1 MRHGRSARF
10 VTGAMALVLTLAACS
25 GGGGGGSSSASA
37 GTSGSNVGAGKT
49 VNIAINPWVGYEAD
63 AAVVAW
69 VLENQLGY
77 KVAYKNLKEE
87 IAWQGFSSGDV
98 DVVLENWGHPE
109 LVTKYIETDKVAV
122 DAGQTGNK
130 GIIGWYVPPWL
141 ATEHPDVLDWN
152 NLNKYADQFKTTE
165 SGGKGQILDGDPSF
179 VTNDEAL
186 VANLGLNYKV
196 VYAGSEASL
205 IEAFRTAEQQKK
217 WLIGY
222 FYEPQWFLLQVPLK
236 KVTLPAYKAGC
247 DADPKKVNCDYP
259 PYDLNK
265 IAAKKFIDDGSPASQ
280 VIKNFSWTNE
290 DQNKVA
296 DLLTNKYVSEP
307 DQAKRYAKAAEEW
320 AKANEA
326 TWKKWLPA
334 S

>member
-1 MRHGRSARF
+1 MSHGRLARLT
-10 VTGAMALVLTLAACS
+10 TGAMALVLTLAACS
-25 GGGGGGSSSASA
+25 GGGGGSGASSSA
-37 GTSGSNVGAGKT
+37 GGGSNVGAGKT

-69 VLENQLGY
+69 VLENKLGY

-109 LVTKYIETDKVAV
+109 LVTKYIDTDKTAV

-165 SGGKGQILDGDPSF
+165 SGDKGQLLDGDPSF

-186 VANLGLNYKV
+186 VANLKLNYKV

-217 WLIGY
+217 WVIGY
-222 FYEPQWFLLQVPLK
+222 FYEPQWFLSQVALK
-236 KVTLPAYKAGC
+236 KVALPAYTAGC
-247 DADPKKVNCDYP
+247 DADPKKVACDYP

-265 IAAKKFIDDGSPASQ
+265 IAAAKFISDGGAAAQ
-280 VIKNFSWTNE
+280 VIKNFNWTND
-290 DQNKVA
+290 DQNMVA

-307 DQAKRYAKAAEEW
+307 DQAKRYAKAAEDW

-326 TWKKWLPA
+326 KWKAWIPA
-334 S
+334 G

>member
-10 VTGAMALVLTLAACS
+10 VTGAVALVLTLAACS
-25 GGGGGGSSSASA
+25 GGGGGSGASSSA
-37 GTSGSNVGAGKT
+37 GGGSNVGAGKT

-63 AAVVAW
+63 AAVVGW

-87 IAWQGFSSGDV
+87 IAWQGFASGDV

-109 LVTKYIETDKVAV
+109 LVTKYIDTEKTAV

-165 SGGKGQILDGDPSF
+165 SGDKGQFLAGDPSF

-186 VANLGLNYKV
+186 VTNLGLNFKV
-196 VYAGSEASL
+196 VYSGSEASL

-217 WLIGY
+217 WMIGY
-222 FYEPQWFLLQVPLK
+222 FYEPQWFLLEVPLK
-236 KVTLPAYKAGC
+236 KVTLPPYTAGC
-247 DADPKKVNCDYP
+247 DADAKKVNCDYP

-265 IAAKKFIDDGSPASQ
+265 IAAKKFIDAGSPASQ

>member
-25 GGGGGGSSSASA
+25 GGGGGSGASSSA
-37 GTSGSNVGAGKT
+37 GGGSNVGAGKT

-63 AAVVAW
+63 AAVVGW

-87 IAWQGFSSGDV
+87 IAWQGFASGDV

-109 LVTKYIETDKVAV
+109 LVTKYIDTEKTAV

-165 SGGKGQILDGDPSF
+165 SGDKGQFLAGDPSF

-186 VANLGLNYKV
+186 VTNLGLNFKV
-196 VYAGSEASL
+196 VYSGSEASL

-217 WLIGY
+217 WMIGY
-222 FYEPQWFLLQVPLK
+222 FYEPQWFLLEVPLK
-236 KVTLPAYKAGC
+236 KVTLPPYTAGC
-247 DADPKKVNCDYP
+247 DADAKKVNCDYP

-265 IAAKKFIDDGSPASQ
+265 IAAKKFIDAGSPASQ

>member
-217 WLIGY
+217 SLIGY
-222 FYEPQWFLLQVPLK
+222 FYEPQWFLSQVPLK
-236 KVTLPAYKAGC
+236 KVNAAGRTRR
-247 DADPKKVNCDYP
+247 
-259 PYDLNK
+259 
-265 IAAKKFIDDGSPASQ
+265 AAMPTPRRS
-280 VIKNFSWTNE
+280 T
-290 DQNKVA
+290 
-296 DLLTNKYVSEP
+296 
-307 DQAKRYAKAAEEW
+307 
-320 AKANEA
+320 A
-326 TWKKWLPA
+326 TTRRTT
-334 S
+334 